1 MRISTKSI
9 YDAGSTQMNTLQSAL
24 ARTQMQ
30 LSTNRRILTPSDDP
44 IASSRAL
51 EVTQSQSINTQ
62 LVTNRNNA
70 KSALGQ
76 EELAL
81 KSTYGLIADVQNLV
95 VSAGNGVLTDD
106 NRNALA
112 VELEGRLND
121 LMGLA
126 NSSDGAGGY
135 LFSGFKSTTQPY
147 TATATGAVYAG
158 DQGQR
163 QLQVGPSRFL
173 AVSDSGT
180 DVFDSNM
187 TGNGTFVTGAAAA
200 NRGVGVISRGV
211 VVDSTLLTGHT
222 YSIDFTGTDDPL
234 NYTLA
239 YSVTDT
245 TTGLPVPD
253 PTTPTVTPFVS
264 GQAIT
269 FDGLQFTIEGKP
281 KGDDVGPPPIAGD
294 QFTVVPSTKE
304 PLFTTLKNLLTTLR
318 TPGSSSPAGQAA
330 LTNNLNAAHETL
342 DTAYNNVLSLVADV
356 GARSKEIDY
365 LDSAGS
371 DLDIQYASTLSDLQD
386 LDVIKAT
393 SLYAQQQI
401 TLQAA
406 QKSFTMMTGLSLFN
420 YIS

>member
-9 YDAGSTQMNTLQSAL
+9 YENGATQMNSLQSQL

-51 EVTQSQSINTQ
+51 EVTQSRSINTQ
-62 LVTNRNNA
+62 LVTNRDNA
-70 KSALGQ
+70 KNFLGQ

-81 KSTYGLIADVQNLV
+81 KSTYNLIADVQTLV
-95 VSAGNGVLTDD
+95 VNAGNGSLTDD
-106 NRNALA
+106 NRESLA

-121 LMGLA
+121 LMALA
-126 NSSDGAGGY
+126 NTSDGAGGY

-147 TATATGAVYAG
+147 TATATGAAYAG

-173 AVSDSGT
+173 AVSDSGPE
-180 DVFDSNM
+180 VFDSNL
-187 TGNGTFVTGAAAA
+187 TGNGVFATGGATT
-200 NRGVGVISRGV
+200 NRGSGVVSRGV
-211 VVDSTLLTGHT
+211 VTDATLLTGHS

-239 YSVTDT
+239 YTVTDV
-245 TTGLPVPD
+245 TTGLTVPD
-253 PTTPTVTPFVS
+253 PAVPTAFVS
-264 GQAIT
+264 GQAIA
-269 FDGLQFTIEGKP
+269 FDGLQFNIEGKP
-281 KGDDVGPPPIAGD
+281 KGDEAGPPVVAGD

-304 PLFTTLKNLLTTLR
+304 PLFTTLKNLLTVIR
-318 TPGSSSPAGQAA
+318 TPNSSTPAGQAN
-330 LTNNLNAAHETL
+330 LTNGLNAAHDTL
-342 DTAYNNVLSLVADV
+342 DTAYNNVLSLVTDV
-356 GARSKEIDY
+356 GARGKELDY

-371 DLDIQYASTLSDLQD
+371 DLDIQFASTLRDLQD
-386 LDVIKAT
+386 LDYYAAS

-406 QKSFTMMTGLSLFN
+406 QKSFTMMSGLSLFN
-420 YIS
+420 YIG